1 MEKRDFKDKIYQAIA
16 GLTKAFGHANR
27 LEILDLL
34 ANGEKTVEQIA
45 KQTAITVANASQ
57 HLQVLKGAR
66 LVKAR
71 REGNFI
77 YYTIGG
83 RKAYAAWQALRDLAI
98 EAEPA
103 VEVTLRQYRQ
113 EQGSAESLDLGNLP
127 PLDRALLLD
136 LRPADE
142 FAAGHLPNA
151 LSVPLEELPR
161 RLDELPRHLTIIT
174 YCRGPFCT
182 FADEAVQLL
191 KAHGFAAVRLE
202 QSYLDHRLQTDA
214 AWKN

>member
-1 MEKRDFKDKIYQAIA
+1 MEKRTFKDSIYAAIA

-45 KQTAITVANASQ
+45 VQTAITVANASQ
-57 HLQVLKGAR
+57 HLQLLKNAR

-77 YYTIGG
+77 FYVING
-83 RKAYAAWQALRDLAI
+83 RKAYAAWQALRDLAL

-103 VEVTLRQYRQ
+103 VQVTLRQFRQ
-113 EQGSAESLDLGNLP
+113 EAGSPQSRTLEDLPDN
-127 PLDRALLLD
+127 DRALLLD
-136 LRPADE
+136 VRPSDE

-151 LSVPLEELPR
+151 LSIPIEELPK
-161 RLDELPRHLTIIT
+161 RLGELPRHLTIIT

-191 KAHGFAAVRLE
+191 KANGFDAVRLE
-202 QSYLDHRLQTDA
+202 ETYLDHKLLKDEKWQ
-214 AWKN
+214 N